1 MNRLSIYLADGTFDG
16 PITMTSPASSF
27 TAIRVRREDMDQY
40 VEDLNKPGIYFLLI
54 GDDTVYVGQ
63 SGLDTIGK
71 RVVNTHSGTIDSSW
85 HTLVAFACK
94 ETTISSN
101 ELLYI
106 ENAMCEFAHNNYPHC
121 ATTTPAKAKCT
132 AAYRNSHYHLSSS
145 SIHTCNAYIKDIQFY
160 ISHFGK
166 SVFVL
171 PDTPPV
177 DPIDNDHQAL
187 FYCKNTARDADG
199 KAVILIHQGHSK
211 KRKAVLK
218 AGSKVSTDVL
228 TAFEGSDRVKGLRQ
242 KYTDE
247 GKLVNR
253 ILQVDIPFDSQSA
266 AGQFL
271 IGGSCGGNS
280 SWKRVSD
287 NKRLKELLE

>member
-1 MNRLSIYLADGTFDG
+1 MNRLSIYLADGNFDG

-54 GDDTVYVGQ
+54 GNDTVYVGQ

-71 RVVNTHSGTIDSSW
+71 RVVNTHSGSIDSSW

-132 AAYRNSHYHLSSS
+132 AAYRNAHYHLSSS
-145 SIHTCNAYIKDIQFY
+145 SIHTCNAYIKDILFY
-160 ISHFGK
+160 IGHFGK
-166 SVFVL
+166 SIFVL
-171 PDTPPV
+171 PDVPDPDPV
-177 DPIDNDHQAL
+177 DDEHKAL
-187 FYCKNTARDADG
+187 FYFKSGARDTDG
-199 KAVILIHQGHSK
+199 KAVILIHQGHT
-211 KRKAVLK
+211 KRRKTVLK
-218 AGSKVSTDVL
+218 AGSKISTDVL
-228 TAFEGSDRVKGLRQ
+228 TAFEGSDRVKALRKQ
-242 KYTDE
+242 YEQE

-253 ILQVDIPFDSQSA
+253 ILQVDIPFDSQSG

-271 IGGSCGGNS
+271 NGGSFDGNS

-287 NKRLKELLE
+287 DIKLKELL